1 MITLKHSVNLIT
13 EIDEVKMP
21 VDLLSAFVNLNEI
34 EMEKLLRGAFISA
47 LEMEGFLDKMNE
59 NNKWATLKVGEN

>member
-21 VDLLSAFVNLNEI
+21 SNLLSAFVNLNEI
-34 EMEKLLRGAFISA
+34 EMEMLLRKTFISA
-47 LEMEGFLDKMNE
+47 LEGEGFLDKINA
-59 NNKWATLKVGEN
+59 NNSWATVKVDE